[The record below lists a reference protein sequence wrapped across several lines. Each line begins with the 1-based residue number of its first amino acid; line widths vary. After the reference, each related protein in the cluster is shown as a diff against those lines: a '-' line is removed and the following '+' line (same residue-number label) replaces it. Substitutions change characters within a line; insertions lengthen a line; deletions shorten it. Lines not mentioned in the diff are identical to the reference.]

1 MPKLAFALFAL
12 ILLGGLWGLY
22 RTPPA
27 PVTGGDLRLTAP
39 LDAATAEQPGLVA
52 IQPWL
57 RTADYRSAATLE
69 HRLSGYFDAAAAAGH
84 LAPGSLVVLPEHVGT
99 WLVAADAPAASFA
112 ADTTTGAMTHL
123 ILANPLPFAWAFARS
138 SETDRLAA
146 AVFRMRADRMARDY
160 QRVFGTLA
168 ERYGVTVVGGSI
180 VLPEPHVIDGQLR
193 AGHGELFNMSAVF
206 HPDGRIDPQLVRKV
220 HPIPDEAGFTAAASA
235 ADIPVFV
242 TPAGRLGVLICA
254 DSWHP
259 DVYETLQAGGADIIA
274 VPAFLQPS
282 GVWDQAWGGYTTG
295 WPDDV
300 DPSDAGRLSE
310 GEAWMTHALAGRL
323 ARSEAGFGATAF
335 LRGALWDLGSDGAN
349 ILVTRDRA
357 WIEGQLDGASVSVL
371 PLPSASASARP

>member
-1 MPKLAFALFAL
+1 MPRLALALFAL
-12 ILLGGLWGLY
+12 ILLAGLWGLY

-27 PVTGGDLRLTAP
+27 PASGGDLHLADQTRTERGAQ
-39 LDAATAEQPGLVA
+39 ANLVA

-57 RTADYRSAATLE
+57 RTPDYRSAATLE
-69 HRLSGYFDAAAAAGH
+69 DRLDAYFEVAAGDG
-84 LAPGSLVVLPEHVGT
+84 LLTPGSIIVLPEHVGT
-99 WLVAADAPAASFA
+99 WLVAADAPAASFD

-123 ILANPLPFAWAFARS
+123 ILANPLPFMLSLARS
-138 SETDRLAA
+138 SETDRFAA

-160 QRVFGTLA
+160 QRVFGSLA
-168 ERYGVTVVGGSI
+168 QRHEVTIVGGSI
-180 VLPEPHVIDGQLR
+180 VLPAPEVREGRLR
-193 AGHGELFNMSAVF
+193 AGQGPLYNVSAVF

-235 ADIPVFV
+235 VDIPVFE
-242 TPAGRLGVLICA
+242 TSAGRLGVLICA

-259 DVYETLQAGGADIIA
+259 DVYETLQAGRADIIA

-282 GVWDQAWGGYTTG
+282 DVWDQPWGGYTTG

-300 DPSDAGRLSE
+300 EPSDAGRLTE

-323 ARSEAGFGATAF
+323 PSAGADHGATAF

-349 ILVTRDRA
+349 ILVAGDEA
-357 WIEGQLDGASVSVL
+357 WIDGQADGASISVL
-371 PLPSASASARP
+371 PLPSVSARP